1 VASASFRPINN
12 HYSKQTGVAG
22 PGTINVSF
30 TGKKFNT
37 GGKTGLGNTGV
48 GFFARRVKALKK

>member
-1 VASASFRPINN
+1 MLFRS

-22 PGTINVSF
+22 PGQINVSF
-30 TGKKFNT
+30 TGKKFDT